1 MLIWANFPVYAV
13 CSVNREIMH
22 TSHALCRLAPK
33 KHLACPDV
41 SKIFNLFVHR

>member
-1 MLIWANFPVYAV
+1 MADLPDFAM

-22 TSHALCRLAPK
+22 TSHILCRLASK

-41 SKIFNLFVHR
+41 SKMFNLFVHR